1 MFKVKRRLIMLAAL
15 AFAAASLV
23 SCARDAD
30 AHTHSFTPTL
40 VGITEN
46 HTEYIEG
53 ESPYID
59 GLTAEMRCD
68 CGQTDPLY
76 DPLTCSDEPLTRD
89 DTSVAV
95 HCGNIEI
102 EMPVS
107 VKRVWR
113 IAFAG
118 DSLTEGAWNRR
129 DMQYS
134 VFVKKALRREVE
146 IGNFGVSGI
155 SVTGYGGLF
164 GDPELRYEKQ
174 EVFTRCVEFAPDVLY
189 IMLGTNDAFDWTNA
203 EPVFEENY
211 RSLISS
217 FRAALPECELVIV
230 TTPPTADGNTFSI
243 SNDVISDSIV
253 PIEKKLAEELGLPL
267 FDANAILDSYED
279 GFDALCIDGVHFSDV
294 GAQYVGGIFTEKT
307 VELTGIEY

>member
-1 MFKVKRRLIMLAAL
+1 MLAAL

-23 SCARDAD
+23 ACARDAD
-30 AHTHSFTPTL
+30 THTHSFTPTL

-76 DPLTCSDEPLTRD
+76 DPLTCSDEPLTRN

-102 EMPVS
+102 KLPVS

-118 DSLTEGAWNRR
+118 DSLTAGIGDRR
-129 DMQYS
+129 EYQYATY
-134 VFVKKALRREVE
+134 VKKALRKQADV
-146 IGNFGVSGI
+146 GSFGVSGI

-164 GDPELRYEKQ
+164 GDPQMNYRNQ
-174 EVFTRCVEFAPDVLY
+174 QVCADCVEFSPDVLF
-189 IMLGTNDAFDWTNA
+189 IMLGTNDAAAWEQAGGVFDG
-203 EPVFEENY
+203 EY
-211 RSLISS
+211 RALIDG
-217 FRAALPECELVIV
+217 FREALPECTLVAV
-230 TTPPTADGNTFSI
+230 LPPPTADGNAFLI
-243 SNDVISDSIV
+243 PNDVIENEVIPAEREIAEDMG
-253 PIEKKLAEELGLPL
+253 IEIFDLNAAVLAADGGIE
-267 FDANAILDSYED
+267 AIT
-279 GFDALCIDGVHFSDV
+279 ADGVHFTID
-294 GAQYVGGIFTEKT
+294 GAEFIAEAMLERF